1 MDAWDFWID
10 RGGTFTDI
18 VARDPEGRL
27 HRAKLL
33 SENPEQYRDSA
44 LHGIRSFLGLG
55 PEAPIPAARVASVKM
70 GTTVATNALLERK
83 GEPVLLVTTQGLG
96 HQLRLGYQN
105 RPRLFDREIILPE
118 MLYSRVAEARERIR
132 ADGTVETPLDE
143 DHLREA
149 LAEARAA
156 GLTACAVVFIHA
168 YRHPAHEARAAALAR
183 AAGFE
188 QVSVSHEVSP
198 LMRMVSRGDTTVA
211 DAYLSPI
218 LRRYIDRVA
227 AAFEGEMRGKLMF
240 MRSSGGLT
248 DARLFQGKDA
258 IFSGP
263 AGGVVGAVRTSEIAG
278 QGRIIGFDM
287 GGTSTDV
294 CHFAGTFERVLHSEI
309 AGVRVTAPMM
319 HIHTVAAGGG
329 SLLTFDGARMRVGPE
344 SAGANPGPACYG
356 RGGPL
361 AVTDANALTGRLRPE
376 FFPAIFG
383 PGADQPLDIAATREK
398 FAALSAE
405 IGKPAEEV
413 AEGFL
418 RIAVENMANAIK
430 KISVQRGYDVT
441 EYCLTVFGGAGAQ
454 HACAI
459 ADTLGMETCLIHPM
473 ASLLS
478 AYGMGLADIR
488 ASRVEA
494 VEAVLDEAGAA
505 TAEARLAALG
515 AEARAE
521 VAGQGV
527 AAERI
532 ALISRARL
540 KVQGTDAALPVDFAE
555 VETMRARFADAH
567 RARFGF
573 DPGARPLVID
583 SVEAEAIGDAADLTE
598 PTLEEIE
605 RPESDT
611 DTALVAPVF
620 LGGEWRETRFVERA
634 ALRPGDRLTG
644 PAVLVEPHT
653 SILIEPGWQARV
665 TAHDHVELRRIEA
678 RPARV
683 AVGTEADPVLLEVF
697 NNLYMSIAEQMGAV
711 LENTAAS
718 VTIKERLDFS
728 CAVFD
733 AKGDLI
739 ANAPHMPVHL
749 GSMGASVKVVIA
761 SNPEMR
767 PGQVFALNAPYN
779 GGTHLPDITVVLP
792 VWDEEGERVLFHV
805 AARGHHTDIGGL
817 TPGSMPPD
825 SRVITDEGVYID
837 NWLLVEDGRFRDEET
852 RGLLGAGPYP
862 ARAPEINLADLRA
875 QVAACA
881 RGAEE
886 LGKMVAHFGLATV
899 EAYMRHVQDNAE
911 ESVRRAIEALSDGEY
926 TYAMDP
932 DFDGAPREIRVRI
945 TVDRAARSARIDFTG
960 TTAELATN
968 YNAPE
973 PVTRAA
979 VLYVFRCLVDDAIPM
994 NEGVMK
1000 PLEVIL
1006 PRGTMLSP
1014 AYPAAVIAGNVETSQ
1029 AVTSAL
1035 FLALGQQAAAQS
1047 TMNNTTW
1054 GNAKYQYYETICGG
1068 TGAGRFSDGSGYAGT
1083 SGVHSHMTNSR
1094 LTDPE
1099 VLEWRFPVVLDEFSI
1114 REGSGGAGRWPG
1126 GDGVTRRIRF
1136 LEPMTVAVLSGHR
1149 VVPPPGLAGGAP
1161 GGPGRTRIVR
1171 AAGTL
1176 EELASADK
1184 ATVGPG
1190 DTYWLE
1196 TPGGGGY
1203 GAPEG
1208 EMMDAATKPAIRI
1221 AYCTQC
1227 NWMLRSAWMAQE
1239 LLSTFG
1245 EEIGS
1250 VALVPGHGGV
1260 FEIHLD
1266 GELIW
1271 ERKRDGGFPDS
1282 RALKRMVRDRLDPG
1296 RDLGHVDRAS
1306 GT

>member
-1 MDAWDFWID
+1 MMDAWDFWID

-18 VARDPEGRL
+18 VARDPDGDL

-33 SENPEQYRDSA
+33 SENPEQYEDSA
-44 LHGIRSFLGLG
+44 LHGIRGFLGLSA
-55 PEAPIPAARVASVKM
+55 EAKIPAGRVASVKM

-83 GEPVLLVTTQGLG
+83 GEPVVLVTTHGLG
-96 HQLRLGYQN
+96 AQLRLGYQN
-105 RPRLFDREIILPE
+105 RPRLFDRKIVLPE
-118 MLYSRVAEARERIR
+118 MLHSEVIEAKERLR
-132 ADGTVETPLDE
+132 ADGTVEVPLDE
-143 DHLREA
+143 EDLAHA
-149 LAEARAA
+149 LAAAR
-156 GLTACAVVFIHA
+156 GRGITACAVVFMHG
-168 YRHPAHEARAAALAR
+168 YRHPDHEARAAALAR
-183 AAGFE
+183 AAGFT

-198 LMRMVSRGDTTVA
+198 LMRMVSRGDTTVV

-227 AAFEGEMRGKLMF
+227 AAFEGDMRGKLMF
-240 MRSSGGLT
+240 MQSSGGLT

-258 IFSGP
+258 ILSGP

-294 CHFAGTFERVLHSEI
+294 CHFAGEFERVPRTEI

-383 PGADQPLDIAATREK
+383 PAADRPLDIDATRTK
-398 FAALSAE
+398 FDAFAAE

-459 ADTLGMETCLIHPM
+459 ADTLGMEVCLIHPM

-488 ASRVEA
+488 ATRVEA
-494 VEAVLDEAGAA
+494 VEAVLDDAGAVA
-505 TAEARLAALG
+505 SLARLDALG
-515 AEARAE
+515 AEAREE

-527 AAERI
+527 DAARI
-532 ALISRARL
+532 TLARRARL
-540 KVQGTDAALPVDFAE
+540 KVQGTDATLAVDFGA
-555 VETMRARFADAH
+555 VEAMRAGFAAMH

-573 DPGARPLVID
+573 DPGDRPLVID
-583 SVEAEAIGDAADLTE
+583 AVEAEAIGDAADLTE
-598 PTLEEIE
+598 AAAEEIT
-605 RPESDT
+605 RPENAYE
-611 DTALVAPVF
+611 TASRAEVF
-620 LGGEWRETRFVERA
+620 VGGAWRDTRFVARA

-678 RPARV
+678 RPSRV
-683 AVGTEADPVLLEVF
+683 ALGTAADPVLLEVF

-733 AKGDLI
+733 AAGDLI

-749 GSMGASVKVVIA
+749 GSMGASVKAIIA
-761 SNPEMR
+761 QNAKMR

-779 GGTHLPDITVVLP
+779 GGTHLPDITVVSP
-792 VWDEEGERVLFHV
+792 VWDAAGTRVLFFV
-805 AARGHHTDIGGL
+805 AARGHHTDVGGL

-825 SRVITDEGVYID
+825 SRVITDEGAYID
-837 NWLLVEDGRFRDEET
+837 NWLLVDEGRFREAET
-852 RGLLGAGPYP
+852 RELLLSGAWP
-862 ARAPEINLADLRA
+862 ARAPETNLADLRA
-875 QVAACA
+875 QIASCA
-881 RGAEE
+881 RGTEE

-911 ESVRRAIEALSDGEY
+911 ESVRRAIEALSDGAY
-926 TYAMDP
+926 IYAMDP

-945 TVDRAARSARIDFTG
+945 TVDKATRSARIDFTG
-960 TTAELATN
+960 TTAQLATN

-1014 AYPAAVIAGNVETSQ
+1014 EYPAAVIAGNVETSQ

-1054 GNAKYQYYETICGG
+1054 GNATYQYYETICGG
-1068 TGAGRFSDGSGYAGT
+1068 TGAGLLSDGTGYDGT

-1114 REGSGGAGRWPG
+1114 REGSGGAGRWHG
-1126 GDGVTRRIRF
+1126 GDGVTRRVRF
-1136 LEPMTVAVLSGHR
+1136 LEPMTVAILAGHR
-1149 VVPPPGLAGGAP
+1149 VVPPPGLDGGAP
-1161 GGPGRTRIVR
+1161 GGLGRTRIAR
-1171 AAGTL
+1171 ADGTI
-1176 EELASADK
+1176 EELASADQ
-1184 ATVGPG
+1184 AEVGAG
-1190 DTYWLE
+1190 DTFWLE

-1203 GAPEG
+1203 GRPSAEEG
-1208 EMMDAATKPAIRI
+1208 
-1221 AYCTQC
+1221 
-1227 NWMLRSAWMAQE
+1227 S
-1239 LLSTFG
+1239 
-1245 EEIGS
+1245 
-1250 VALVPGHGGV
+1250 HG
-1260 FEIHLD
+1260 
-1266 GELIW
+1266 
-1271 ERKRDGGFPDS
+1271 R
-1282 RALKRMVRDRLDPG
+1282 
-1296 RDLGHVDRAS
+1296 
-1306 GT
+1306 